1 MPSVEQCKAYAA
13 IRAACWNGWWPVSI
27 ALTNTHAGMRKVPP
41 HIRAALAAHGT
52 DEAAFD
58 TGQPDVI
65 AEIERRKRR
74 RH

>member
-1 MPSVEQCKAYAA
+1 
-13 IRAACWNGWWPVSI
+13 
-27 ALTNTHAGMRKVPP
+27 MRKFSP

-58 TGQPDVI
+58 IGQPDVI
-65 AEIERRKRR
+65 AEIECRKRR